1 MNFTLFEVDNP
12 KRLKKLS
19 VNKVNFFKKH
29 EDIELFHFNEIEKD
43 MFHIV
48 YHIKDEYQVGTKRVG
63 NQMNLPF
70 TQFINCFFFLESNYF
85 LLEEVLEEY
94 QKDVSEHIQ
103 QKANVSIQRMAIDN
117 NQFLCVYTSLAGFIK
132 KLEYKNADEDD
143 FYLDSV
149 SEEKFKN
156 IINEHTLDRLTMSV
170 DGQFVS
176 IYGNGRISVDNSDEN
191 YLIKFTRKVINAIND
206 CN

>member
-29 EDIELFHFNEIEKD
+29 EDIELFHFNEIEQE

-48 YHIKDEYQVGTKRVG
+48 YHIKDEYLVGTKRVG

-70 TQFINCFFFLESNYF
+70 TQFINCFFFLESNHF
-85 LLEEVLEEY
+85 LVEEVLEEY
-94 QKDVSEHIQ
+94 QKDVTLHIQ
-103 QKANVSIQRMAIDN
+103 QKANVTIQRKDIINDH
-117 NQFLCVYTSLAGFIK
+117 FLSIYTSLSGFIK
-132 KLEYKNADEDD
+132 KLEYIDEDEND
-143 FYLDSV
+143 FNLDSV
-149 SEEKFKN
+149 GNEKFRK
-156 IINEHTLDRLTMSV
+156 IINQYKVDRLTMSV
-170 DGQFVS
+170 DEQFVS
-176 IYGNGRISVDNSDEN
+176 IYSKGRISVDNSDEN
-191 YLIKFTRKVINAIND
+191 YLIKFTRKIINAIDN

>member
-29 EDIELFHFNEIEKD
+29 EDIELFHFNEIEKE

-48 YHIKDEYQVGTKRVG
+48 YRIKDEYQVGTKRVG

-85 LLEEVLEEY
+85 LVEEVLEEY
-94 QKDVSEHIQ
+94 QKDVTLHIQ
-103 QKANVSIQRMAIDN
+103 QKANVTIQRKAIINDN
-117 NQFLCVYTSLAGFIK
+117 FLSVYTSLSGFIK
-132 KLEYKNADEDD
+132 KLEYIDEDEND

-149 SEEKFKN
+149 SNEEFRK
-156 IINEHTLDRLTMSV
+156 IINQYKVDRLTMSV
-170 DGQFVS
+170 DEQFVS
-176 IYGNGRISVDNSDEN
+176 IYSKGRISVDNSDEN
-191 YLIKFTRKVINAIND
+191 YLIKFTRKIINAIDD

>member
-1 MNFTLFEVDNP
+1 LNFTLFEVDNP

-29 EDIELFHFNEIEKD
+29 EDIELFHFNEIEKE

-85 LLEEVLEEY
+85 LVEEVLEEY
-94 QKDVSEHIQ
+94 QKDVTLHIQ
-103 QKANVSIQRMAIDN
+103 QKANVTIQRKAIINDN
-117 NQFLCVYTSLAGFIK
+117 FLSVYTSLSGFIK
-132 KLEYKNADEDD
+132 KLEYIDEDEND

-149 SEEKFKN
+149 SNEEFRK
-156 IINEHTLDRLTMSV
+156 IINHYKVDRLTMSV
-170 DGQFVS
+170 DEQFVS
-176 IYGNGRISVDNSDEN
+176 IYSKGRISVDNSDEN
-191 YLIKFTRKVINAIND
+191 YLIKFTRKIINAIDD

>member
-48 YHIKDEYQVGTKRVG
+48 YHIKDEYLVGTKRVG

-70 TQFINCFFFLESNYF
+70 TQFINCFFFLESNFF

-94 QKDVSEHIQ
+94 QKDLAEHIE
-103 QKANVSIQRMAIDN
+103 QKANVSIQRVAIDN
-117 NQFLCVYTSLAGFIK
+117 SQFLSVYTSLTGFIK
-132 KLEYKNADEDD
+132 KLEYKNEEED

-149 SEEKFKN
+149 SEEIFKN
-156 IINEHTLDRLTMSV
+156 IVNEYTLDRLTMSV

-176 IYGNGRISVDNSDEN
+176 IYSNGRISVDNSDEI
-191 YLIKFTRKVINAIND
+191 YLIKFTRKVINAIID